1 VQFHHHGY
9 VSGDPRVQPAAGVG
23 LDRPA
28 ELPDEV
34 DVLIVGTGPAGMLTA
49 AQLSRFPGVT
59 TRIVERR
66 PGRLVIGQADGI
78 QARSVETFQAF
89 GFSERII
96 AEAYR
101 ITEMAF
107 WKPDPAD
114 HSRIARAA
122 RTPDDP
128 TGISE
133 FPHLIVNQA
142 RVLDYFA
149 EYMANAPARMS
160 PDYGYEF
167 RSLEVGDGDY
177 PVTVRLVHSSGPE
190 EGQARVVRAKYVVGA
205 DGARSKVRESIGCTM
220 AGDQA
225 HHAWGVMDVL
235 AVTDFPDIRT
245 KCAIQS
251 GAGGSILLI
260 PREGGHLFRM
270 YVDLGEVAPED
281 HGAVRS
287 TTIEQIIGHANTIL
301 HPYTLDV
308 RNVAWHSVY
317 EVAHRLTDRF
327 DDVLPDQRGT
337 HIPRVFITGDACHTH
352 SAKAGQGMNV
362 SLQDGFNLGWKL
374 GHVLEGRSPA
384 SLLAT
389 YSAERQVVAKN
400 LIDFD
405 KEWSTMMAKKPE
417 EFANPSEL
425 EDFYVST
432 AEFPAGFMTQYTPSM
447 VTAEATH
454 QDLATGFPI
463 GKRFKSGP
471 VVRVCDGNPVH
482 LGHHATADGRW
493 RIYVFADAA
502 APDAATPDAAT
513 PDAATPPP
521 GQTTAG
527 QQAPP
532 SSVVDFAE
540 WITNSP
546 ESPLAA
552 TPSGADRDAWFDVKV
567 IYQQDHTNIDIGAVP
582 AAFKPSVGPFQL
594 TDYEKVYATD
604 PAADI
609 FELRGLDRGGVVVV
623 VRPDQYVANV
633 LPLDATADL
642 AAFFAPLLTLREK
655 GKQPVEA
662 GLVGDGDSA
671 GSSRGQ

>member
-9 VSGDPRVQPAAGVG
+9 VSGDPRVQQAAGAG
-23 LDRPA
+23 INRPA
-28 ELPDEV
+28 QLPDEV

-49 AQLSRFPGVT
+49 AQLSQFPGIT

-66 PGRLVIGQADGI
+66 GGRLEIGQADGI

-89 GFSERII
+89 GFAERII
-96 AEAYR
+96 AAAYR

-107 WKPDPAD
+107 WKPDPRNP
-114 HSRIARAA
+114 SNIVRAA
-122 RTPDDP
+122 RTLDDP
-128 TGISE
+128 AGISE

-149 EYMANAPARMS
+149 EVMANAPTRMS

-167 RSLEVGDGDY
+167 RGLEVGEGEY
-177 PVTVRLVHSSGPE
+177 PVTVTLLHTAGPDK
-190 EGQARVVRAKYVVGA
+190 GQERRVRAKYVVGA
-205 DGARSKVRESIGCTM
+205 DGARSRVRESIGCTL

-281 HGAVRS
+281 KGAVRS
-287 TTIEQIIGHANTIL
+287 TTIEQIIGHANAIL

-337 HIPRVFITGDACHTH
+337 RTPRVFITGDACHTH

-362 SLQDGFNLGWKL
+362 SMQDGFNLGWKL

-384 SLLAT
+384 SLLST

-405 KEWSTMMAKKPE
+405 KEWSTLMAKKPE
-417 EFANPSEL
+417 EFENPSDL

-432 AEFPAGFMTQYTPSM
+432 AEFPAGFMTQYAPSM
-447 VTAEATH
+447 LTAGPAH
-454 QDLATGFPI
+454 QDLAAGFTI
-463 GKRFKSGP
+463 GKRFKSAP
-471 VVRVCDGNPVH
+471 VVRVCDANPMH

-493 RIYVFADAA
+493 RIYVFADQ
-502 APDAATPDAAT
+502 ATPGT
-513 PDAATPPP
+513 
-521 GQTTAG
+521 G
-527 QQAPP
+527 QQGTASPAA
-532 SSVVDFAE
+532 DFAE
-540 WITNSP
+540 WIANSP

-552 TPSGADRDAWFDVKV
+552 TPAGADPDAWFDVKV
-567 IYQQDHTNIDIGAVP
+567 IYQQDHTSIDIGAVP
-582 AAFKPSVGPFQL
+582 EAFRPQVGPFQL

-604 PAADI
+604 PTADI

-633 LPLDATADL
+633 LPLTATAEL
-642 AAFFAPLLTLREK
+642 SAFFAPLLPDRR
-655 GKQPVEA
+655 PEA
-662 GLVGDGDSA
+662 ARSA
-671 GSSRGQ
+671 APFGARA

>member
-23 LDRPA
+23 LNRPQ
-28 ELPDEV
+28 ELPEEV
-34 DVLIVGTGPAGMLTA
+34 DVLIVGTGPAGMLAA
-49 AQLSRFPGVT
+49 AQLSQFPNVT

-66 PGRLVIGQADGI
+66 PGRLAIGQADGI

-89 GFSERII
+89 GFAERIT
-96 AEAYR
+96 AEAYA

-107 WKPDPAD
+107 WKPDVNDP
-114 HSRIARAA
+114 SRIVRTA

-149 EYMANAPARMS
+149 EYMANAPTRMA
-160 PDYGYEF
+160 PDYGHEF
-167 RSLEVGDGDY
+167 RSLQVADEGEY
-177 PVTVRLVHSSGPE
+177 PVTVTLLHTSGPN
-190 EGQARVVRAKYVVGA
+190 EGQERVVKAKYVVGA
-205 DGARSKVRESIGCTM
+205 DGARSKVRESIGCTL

-225 HHAWGVMDVL
+225 NHAWGVMDAL

-251 GAGGSILLI
+251 GTGGSILLI

-270 YVDLGEVAPED
+270 YVDLGEVDPD
-281 HGAVRS
+281 DKGAVRNTS
-287 TTIEQIIGHANTIL
+287 IEEIIQKANDIL

-317 EVAHRLTDRF
+317 EVGHRLTDRF
-327 DDVLPDQRGT
+327 DDVLPEDRGT
-337 HIPRVFITGDACHTH
+337 RTPRVFITGDACHTH

-362 SLQDGFNLGWKL
+362 SMQDGFNIAWKL
-374 GHVLEGRSPA
+374 GHVLEGRSPE
-384 SLLAT
+384 SLLST
-389 YSAERQVVAKN
+389 YSEERQVVAKN

-405 KEWSTMMAKKPE
+405 KEWSTLMAKKPD
-417 EFANPSEL
+417 EFEDPTEL
-425 EDFYVST
+425 ENFYVST
-432 AEFPAGFMTQYTPSM
+432 AEFPAGFMTQYAPS
-447 VTAEATH
+447 VLVGSSDH
-454 QDLATGFPI
+454 QDLATGLPV
-463 GKRFKSGP
+463 GKRFKSAP
-471 VVRVCDGNPVH
+471 VVRVADTNPVH

-493 RIYVFADAA
+493 RIYVFADSAL
-502 APDAATPDAAT
+502 PQEGRQGTGHSVPSATEL
-513 PDAATPPP
+513 
-521 GQTTAG
+521 
-527 QQAPP
+527 
-532 SSVVDFAE
+532 FAE
-540 WITNSP
+540 WIANSP

-552 TPSGADRDAWFDVKV
+552 TPSDADPDAWFDVKV
-567 IYQQDHTNIDIGAVP
+567 IYQQDHHSIDIGAVP
-582 AAFKPSVGPFQL
+582 GVFKPQVGPFKL

-609 FELRGLDRGGVVVV
+609 FDLRGLDRRGVLVV

-633 LPLDATADL
+633 LPLTATAEL
-642 AAFFAPLLTLREK
+642 GAFFAPLLPGRRAVTVPSTALSNV
-655 GKQPVEA
+655 PA
-662 GLVGDGDSA
+662 TPSA
-671 GSSRGQ
+671 LISN